1 MAIEKVEA
9 YFKSFGLQERIIKL
23 EESSATVEKAAQAI
37 GCQPK

>member
-23 EESSATVEKAAQAI
+23 EESSETD
-37 GCQPK
+37 CQNNVFFSI